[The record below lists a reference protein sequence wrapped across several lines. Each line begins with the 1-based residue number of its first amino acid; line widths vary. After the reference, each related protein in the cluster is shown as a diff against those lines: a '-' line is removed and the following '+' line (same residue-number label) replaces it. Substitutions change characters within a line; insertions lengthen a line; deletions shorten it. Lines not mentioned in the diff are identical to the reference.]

1 MFLNLVL
8 FSNSKENTVIYLC
21 TKLCGKQL
29 HREYFTSYYF
39 EIIAGLVQGFWAV
52 KTAVAHVTR
61 GRELSNATRGTW
73 NFWNFSVSKVSELLE
88 NPLALFT
95 WHSFFRVWLICLIKV
110 IFFIWIL
117 VALCL
122 DFSMGTWAAE
132 GDREH
137 WEGQLSL
144 GCLNSPSEYWGQL
157 EVTFLWPNLTQQV
170 VGVRL
175 MVPVI
180 LNTEKYT
187 NNFSPY
193 TISGTQTMRKKKVW
207 FYWHR

>member
-8 FSNSKENTVIYLC
+8 FSDSKENTVRYLC

-29 HREYFTSYYF
+29 YREYFTSYYF
-39 EIIAGLVQGFWAV
+39 EIIAGLMQGFWAV

-61 GRELSNATRGTW
+61 GRELTNATRGTW
-73 NFWNFSVSKVSELLE
+73 NFWNFSVSNVSELLE
-88 NPLALFT
+88 NPLVLFT

-117 VALCL
+117 LALCH

-137 WEGQLSL
+137 QEGQLSL
-144 GCLNSPSEYWGQL
+144 NILSEWYRATAWSNISLTKPNPAGCWG
-157 EVTFLWPNLTQQV
+157 EADGASF
-170 VGVRL
+170 
-175 MVPVI
+175 
-180 LNTEKYT
+180 
-187 NNFSPY
+187 
-193 TISGTQTMRKKKVW
+193 
-207 FYWHR
+207 